1 VAGIDLSQ
9 EGRQQL
15 EELRPLAL
23 GLSA

>member
-9 EGRQQL
+9 ESRQQL
-15 EELRPLAL
+15 EELGPLAL